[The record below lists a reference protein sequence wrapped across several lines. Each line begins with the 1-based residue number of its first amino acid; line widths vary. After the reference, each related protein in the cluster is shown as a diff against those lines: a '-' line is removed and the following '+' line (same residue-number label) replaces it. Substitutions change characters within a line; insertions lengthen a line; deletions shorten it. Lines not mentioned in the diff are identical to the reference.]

1 MTHVT
6 QKNTRISS
14 FLNEKKVD
22 PKDIC
27 TQRKRT
33 RKRNKPLQTMM
44 KTPSHNSRL
53 APALT
58 ILRFGA
64 ENLKQREIICNFG
77 VIIFRKEASRSQ
89 AAKRW
94 KQFARP
100 IGTQAKRE
108 VQNLKKGLK
117 LFF

>member
-14 FLNEKKVD
+14 CLNEKKVD
-22 PKDIC
+22 PKDIY
-27 TQRKRT
+27 TRRKRT
-33 RKRNKPLQTMM
+33 RKTYKPLQNTM

-77 VIIFRKEASRSQ
+77 VIIFRKESSRSQ
-89 AAKRW
+89 AAKRYG
-94 KQFARP
+94 KA
-100 IGTQAKRE
+100 
-108 VQNLKKGLK
+108 LKPLMS
-117 LFF
+117 